1 MGRGPMPT
9 DDVNRLR
16 CDDCGRE
23 FPVAGIVGPDG
34 CEALTGEQYVDE
46 LHAAGLELFCEI
58 CIGGREVAWQ
68 MTPWQPPDDLP
79 QFRGLRVR

>member
-9 DDVNRLR
+9 DDVNRLC

-34 CEALTGEQYVDE
+34 CEALTCEQYLDQ

-58 CIGGREVAWQ
+58 CIVGREVAWQ

-79 QFRGLRVR
+79 RFAV

>member
-9 DDVNRLR
+9 DDVSRLR

-34 CEALTGEQYVDE
+34 KPVMTAEEYLNR
-46 LHAAGLELFCEI
+46 LHALGYELFCEL
-58 CIGGREVAWQ
+58 CIVGRDVAWE
-68 MTPWQPPDDLP
+68 MTAWKPGGGLP
-79 QFRGLRVR
+79 RVGVWTR

>member
-1 MGRGPMPT
+1 MPT

-16 CDDCGRE
+16 CDDCG
-23 FPVAGIVGPDG
+23 
-34 CEALTGEQYVDE
+34 CEQYLDH

-58 CIGGREVAWQ
+58 CIVGREVAWQ

-79 QFRGLRVR
+79 RFAV